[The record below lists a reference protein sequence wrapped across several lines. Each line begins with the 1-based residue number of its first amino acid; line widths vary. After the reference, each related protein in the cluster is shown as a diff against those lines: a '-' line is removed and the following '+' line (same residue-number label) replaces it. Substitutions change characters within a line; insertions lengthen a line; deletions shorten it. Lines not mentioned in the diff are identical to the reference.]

1 MKNKKLI
8 KRIAVASLACFLA
21 IPTINT
27 VPTQAETL
35 VTIEMLQQ
43 EIEQEKKKIE
53 DAKKNLEICKG
64 LKSEKEQYNKTN
76 NTTSGWEN
84 AIENYEIA
92 IKDKQANIND
102 IRNGVVMYRYTK
114 EENEQKKK
122 ENQEKL
128 VQQAAQKAAEQAEKD
143 RIANTI
149 YKIEVDNA
157 KDFIPH
163 FEGSDTLFAE
173 TYKYERAD
181 MPGVIFTLR
190 CKKSVSYWSI
200 TDIDPHFTIENVRN
214 YTIKSYEDATSK
226 NIEYDS
232 IQDYTFNYLS
242 PFDGIIPLT
251 TGCFQASIGEDPRLA
266 TYTGGATSCQ
276 KGWNSFKVHAF
287 YKLVKEDGTVLRNA
301 GRPIDSSKDAVA
313 ITNYL
318 NSVKGSSMVI
328 TFYTDPNYN
337 DELSKAKANA
347 ENSIKQWD
355 AQGINPI
362 IEIIQN

>member
-35 VTIEMLQQ
+35 VTVEMLQQ

-149 YKIEVDNA
+149 YQIPAGVDNVY
-157 KDFIPH
+157 DFVPH
-163 FEGSDTLFAE
+163 FDGNDKTHTEE
-173 TYKYERAD
+173 HKYERAD

-190 CKKSVSYWSI
+190 CGLISSTGKYGI
-200 TDIDPHFTIENVRN
+200 TDLDPHFTISDFRNYRIKCKAYDGAIVHCYFYDCKVNYVSPFNAYIPSISGLGTILQEPDTGFELHPGENVFDIWCMYGTTEENDDRSQSQNTELEKIMNLKTADDLYN
-214 YTIKSYEDATSK
+214 YVKYTRYYHPTVAFGKKSIK
-226 NIEYDS
+226 
-232 IQDYTFNYLS
+232 
-242 PFDGIIPLT
+242 
-251 TGCFQASIGEDPRLA
+251 
-266 TYTGGATSCQ
+266 
-276 KGWNSFKVHAF
+276 
-287 YKLVKEDGTVLRNA
+287 
-301 GRPIDSSKDAVA
+301 
-313 ITNYL
+313 
-318 NSVKGSSMVI
+318 SVKGESIYSKKPDERI
-328 TFYTDPNYN
+328 TA
-337 DELSKAKANA
+337 LA
-347 ENSIKQWD
+347 
-355 AQGINPI
+355 PI
-362 IEIIQN
+362 TYFN